1 MMASGL
7 HIDAS
12 PTVME
17 RNIAL
22 IHMPIQ
28 ERIDWVIQR
37 AVRQSAEFQDCES
50 WLERNRYLAQH
61 PTAIAALMCM
71 DGRVNVSLHTKMP
84 RGIIQPFRNLGG
96 RFDLGWPNLGE
107 LLAESV
113 VDETKKGRMVLCLVT
128 YHFSK
133 SDRHRG
139 CAGFGYDTEEARAH
153 AFNVVRQLDRCFGGK
168 HRSVFPLAVGIET
181 DEEALIFHG
190 ADGKLLDLSTVSP
203 NDHHYLLRSV
213 TQLYPDM
220 PEQMVA
226 DLLPLLHGNI
236 SHIADLKQ
244 IDHSF
249 NLDHHEWIIC
259 LGRGFDW
266 LQMANLALIIGPYS
280 PDLSE
285 PIHTAATIIEANM
298 RNKRIPDDG
307 FLILAEA
314 SYDHLGV
321 GRARAG
327 LESRFLAEFAARVIR
342 ERHPDLAKT
351 MHLRSAIIS
360 KESRGIEFIVQ

>member
-1 MMASGL
+1 MTSGPQS
-7 HIDAS
+7 DAA
-12 PTVME
+12 PIGME
-17 RNIAL
+17 RNSAL
-22 IHMPIQ
+22 IQLPIL
-28 ERIDWVIQR
+28 ERIDWVVQR
-37 AVRQSAEFQDCES
+37 AVRQSVEFQDCEA

-96 RFDLGWPNLGE
+96 RFDLGWPHLGE
-107 LLAESV
+107 LLTESV
-113 VDETKKGRMVLCLVT
+113 VDETQKGRMVLCLVT
-128 YHFSK
+128 YHYSK
-133 SDRHRG
+133 THRHRG
-139 CAGFGYDTEEARAH
+139 CGEFGYDTEEARAH

-181 DEEALIFHG
+181 DEEALILHG
-190 ADGKLLDLSTVSP
+190 ADSKVLDLSTVSP
-203 NDHHYLLRSV
+203 HDGSSLASSV
-213 TQLYPDM
+213 TQLYPEM
-220 PEQMVA
+220 SEQMVA
-226 DLLPLLHGNI
+226 DLVPLLQGNI

-266 LQMANLALIIGPYS
+266 LQTANLALIIGPYS

-285 PIHTAATIIEANM
+285 PIHTAAITIEANM

-314 SYDHLGV
+314 TYDHLSV

-327 LESRFLAEFAARVIR
+327 LESHFLAEFAARVIR
-342 ERHPDLAKT
+342 ERHPELAKK
-351 MHLRSAIIS
+351 MHIRSAIMS
-360 KESRGIEFIVQ
+360 KESRGIELIAP